1 MARLSPFAPF
11 APSARRGT
19 DPRCKEYRRIGS
31 QIYRPGSGGAGE
43 PDHGQGRDGNQVL
56 QPGREVIHM
65 RIVADAGGNV
75 LVQLRDGEVAVER
88 RGEIIVDLN
97 HDGHWIRGFEVIGG
111 MMDFSLNAATKPF
124 FPSKLGGLRVT
135 YDEEA
140 DADYFYLP
148 YGRRFT
154 RLRRDEQQSAETYSH
169 SVNPTGLYR
178 FDAQG
183 GLLSVVIPTADAVKS
198 VDDFLFFFD
207 YEALDECRAP
217 VADG

>member
-1 MARLSPFAPF
+1 
-11 APSARRGT
+11 
-19 DPRCKEYRRIGS
+19 
-31 QIYRPGSGGAGE
+31 
-43 PDHGQGRDGNQVL
+43 
-56 QPGREVIHM
+56 M
-65 RIVADAGGNV
+65 RIVADASGNV
-75 LVQLRDGEVAVER
+75 LVQVRDGRVALER

-111 MMDFSLNAATKPF
+111 MMDFSLRAATKPLL
-124 FPSKLGGLRVT
+124 SSRLGELKVT

-140 DADYFYLP
+140 DAAYFYLP
-148 YGRRFT
+148 YGRRFMK
-154 RLRRDEQQSAETYSH
+154 LRMDEQQSAEIYSH

-207 YEALDECRAP
+207 YESLGEWGALVPGLESQ
-217 VADG
+217 